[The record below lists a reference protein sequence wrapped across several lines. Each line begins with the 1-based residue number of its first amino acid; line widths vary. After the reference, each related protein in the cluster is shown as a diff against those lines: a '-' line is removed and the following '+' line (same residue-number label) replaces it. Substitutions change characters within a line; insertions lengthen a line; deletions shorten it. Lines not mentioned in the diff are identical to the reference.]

1 MGLIDT
7 MTAPQSAFSL
17 EFFPP
22 KKDMP
27 ISSVYGAIEELSKYH
42 PAFVSVTYGAGGSNR
57 DRTIGIASYV
67 NQTYNLETI
76 AHLTCVGANVASID
90 AVLKELEHGGIKN
103 ILALRGDVPEGMS
116 KADAFTHFRHA
127 SDLIQHIRSRDGYTI
142 AAAAYPEGHAES
154 ASLADDIAHLKL
166 KAEAGA
172 DFFITQLCF
181 DKYKIEN
188 FFDKLGEAGVRAP
201 VSVGIMPVLNPK
213 QITRMS
219 LLSACS
225 IPAPLSK
232 IIAQYGDSSEDFIKA
247 GLAYAVDQIDYLNSI
262 GINKFH
268 LYTMNKAEAVS
279 QIITDSGLAH

>member
-1 MGLIDT
+1 
-7 MTAPQSAFSL
+7 
-17 EFFPP
+17 
-22 KKDMP
+22 
-27 ISSVYGAIEELSKYH
+27 
-42 PAFVSVTYGAGGSNR
+42 VTYGAGGSNR